1 MAQSN
6 NFVGREPE
14 LNILRRLFQKPSR
27 KSQILLILGDGG
39 IGKTKLVKR
48 MLAEAHDCGIL
59 APEEPID
66 FFSTDFRHIDGIQ
79 FKIKAI
85 IEDLPVVKG
94 RPSPFAGFIKG
105 KTDTSEKFYECLK
118 NFCAEYPLVL
128 AFDTFENLDKVA
140 SDWLFRSEKGGLQV
154 PGLITVVAG
163 RYSKNDLKVYLE
175 NPLVKKVA
183 VSGFSHAEAEKF
195 YQTISEEFK
204 QIDAD
209 PLDDLLKAA
218 GLPAN
223 DPFQNSIEWIRKV
236 THGHPLRLEM
246 AFRWSGTLLRQDS
259 LKDVKADK
267 FEESLMLQVRELGER
282 GLLDVGPL
290 KVSQPV
296 YDTLVCMAYVTRR
309 FDQNFLRYLINQN
322 LIRLTGTNVSEQD
335 ILENLEKYFFVKVR
349 DGDGNKPIFQLHD
362 EMARLVRDHV
372 WLYLDNSL
380 QRKQDLLEAV
390 DQYYDQ
396 LIAKSSGENAD
407 ILRVEKLYYALQ
419 RNLEEGKRLWLELVD
434 MDNDN
439 INKLLPG
446 EIKNYIMSFDDKTKF
461 DIYIELGRMERT
473 ARHTNQALG
482 YHREAKKLA
491 EAALTP
497 TELVKALEGL
507 ASCYEPNKALKQ
519 YKEIKLLCEKEVPE
533 RLPDAY
539 YNIGYTYR
547 RMNNIRMAITWYRKA
562 TDQFRA
568 YPRSKGLQAKIA
580 NDLGYMYSYVGEWED
595 AKKTIDEGLRLR
607 KEILAELDYKIKKME
622 SETSQRKANT
632 KFANLKEER
641 KKTAYYLGLS
651 YSTLGEIYRYQNE
664 LEDSLRSYKDAY
676 DLFLEVSNEDWQA
689 RTLYSMG
696 ETNRRL
702 AEDKELDESKRQ
714 NYIDNA
720 LQNIEQSLYL
730 CERYQLES
738 GDTANRRMGR
748 LYHDLALY
756 DLAKGEKV
764 KAQEHLEKAKSY
776 FENGLTLARKSGD
789 ILEELE
795 ILSERAFLVDDFIAL
810 AGSKTRSKR
819 HYKAL
824 DDFKETLEKHRRDKF
839 RIYQFPV
846 FEHLYS
852 LEKGATYYR
861 TGNYKDALNAYLEAN
876 IGLATNP
883 GYGQTR
889 YKQHFDYLTRQI
901 ENLPPAE
908 AEDWCKAFKHA
919 WENTPAP
926 GKRGRTLA
934 QEILPDLVVWCNLHL
949 QKIDRKEEEK

>member
-1 MAQSN
+1 MAQRN

-14 LNILRRLFQKPSR
+14 LNVLRRLLHKPSK
-27 KSQILLILGDGG
+27 KSQIILILGDGG

-48 MLAEAHDCGIL
+48 MLAEAHVYGTL
-59 APEEPID
+59 AAEEPID

-79 FKIKAI
+79 FKIKEI

-94 RPSPFAGFIKG
+94 RPSPFADFIKG

-118 NFCAEYPLVL
+118 KFCAEYPLVL

-140 SDWLFRSEKGGLQV
+140 SDWLFKSEKGGLQV
-154 PGLITVVAG
+154 PGLITIVAG
-163 RYSKNDLKVYLE
+163 RYSKNELKVYLE

-183 VSGFSHAEAEKF
+183 ISGFSHTEAEKF
-195 YQTISEEFK
+195 YQSISEEFK

-267 FEESLMLQVRELGER
+267 FEESLMAQVRELGER

-309 FDQNFLRYLINQN
+309 FDENFLRYLINQN

-349 DGDGNKPIFQLHD
+349 DGDGSRPIFQLHD

-372 WLYLDNSL
+372 WPYLDSSVR
-380 QRKQDLLEAV
+380 RKQELLEAV

-396 LIAKSSGENAD
+396 LISKSTGENAD

-419 RNLEEGKRLWLELVD
+419 GNLEEGKRLWLELVD

-439 INKLLPG
+439 TNKLLPG
-446 EIKNYIMSFDDKTKF
+446 EIKNYIKFFDDETKF
-461 DIYIELGRMERT
+461 KMYTELGRMERT
-473 ARHTNQALG
+473 ARHTNQAMG
-482 YHREAKKLA
+482 YYKEAKKLA
-491 EAALTP
+491 ETALSP

-507 ASCYEPNKALKQ
+507 ASCYEPKKALKQ
-519 YKEIKLLCEKEVPE
+519 YKEVKLLCEKEVPV
-533 RLPDAY
+533 RLADAC

-547 RMNNIRMAITWYRKA
+547 RINNIRMAITWYRKA

-580 NDLGYMYSYVGEWED
+580 NDLGYMYSFVGEWED

-607 KEILAELDYKIKKME
+607 KEILAELDYEIKKIE
-622 SETSQRKANT
+622 SETSRGKDNARL
-632 KFANLKEER
+632 ASLKEER
-641 KKTAYYLGLS
+641 KKTAHYLGLS

-664 LEDSLRSYKDAY
+664 LDDLLRSYKDAY
-676 DLFLEVSNEDWQA
+676 DLFLEVGNEDWQA

-702 AEDKELDESKRQ
+702 AEDKDLDKIKRQ
-714 NYIDNA
+714 NYIENA
-720 LQNIEQSLYL
+720 IQNIEQSLYL
-730 CERYQLES
+730 CERFQLES
-738 GDTANRRMGR
+738 ADTAHRRMGR
-748 LYHDLALY
+748 LHHDLALY
-756 DLAKGEKV
+756 ELEKREKAKAK
-764 KAQEHLEKAKSY
+764 EHLEQARTY
-776 FENGLTLARKSGD
+776 FESGLVLARKSED
-789 ILEELE
+789 VLEELE

-810 AGSKTRSKR
+810 TGSKTPSKK
-819 HYKAL
+819 HYQAL
-824 DDFKETLEKHRRDKF
+824 DDFNETLEKHRKDKF

-846 FEHLYS
+846 FESLYT

-861 TGNYKDALNAYLEAN
+861 TGKHKEALDAYLEAN

-908 AEDWCKAFKHA
+908 AEKWCKAFKHA

-949 QKIDRKEEEK
+949 QKVGRKEEEK